1 MPGQVARGRI
11 LYPGYEHVV
20 AARDGAR
27 NEAGERLFL
36 HVASVCCRPE
46 SGLLRGT
53 ADARRVPAQPD
64 DGGTL
69 LVITE
74 SGFDHIPAHR
84 RMEALRM
91 NTMGWDGQAE
101 NIAKHVS
108 QSP

>member
-1 MPGQVARGRI
+1 MRQATVK
-11 LYPGYEHVV
+11 EMK
-20 AARDGAR
+20 
-27 NEAGERLFL
+27 
-36 HVASVCCRPE
+36 PE
-46 SGLLRGT
+46 SVFSFT
-53 ADARRVPAQPD
+53 WHPYADRSARWITPSEQPTLVEFRLTPD
-64 DGGTL
+64 TGGTL

-91 NTMGWDGQAE
+91 NTMGWEGQAE